1 MKSLLKNA
9 QFFQTMAQ
17 YMLEVHKHVVHVRS
31 HGSKR
36 ALRVCDQRGRP
47 MRLVGAQGVP
57 DAELEPLLRQ
67 RVVSLVLVTPTQVS

>member
-1 MKSLLKNA
+1 
-9 QFFQTMAQ
+9 
-17 YMLEVHKHVVHVRS
+17 
-31 HGSKR
+31 
-36 ALRVCDQRGRP
+36 